1 MIVRIVSRII
11 LSRKNGRERQQVMI
25 IKHYFLNELERE
37 TYEKKVVEQ
46 DAALQ
51 EEAILELDDR
61 ELLELYESKQ
71 YAYSM

>member
-1 MIVRIVSRII
+1 
-11 LSRKNGRERQQVMI
+11 MI

>member
-1 MIVRIVSRII
+1 
-11 LSRKNGRERQQVMI
+11 MI

-37 TYEKKVVEQ
+37 TYEKKVLEQ
-46 DAALQ
+46 DATLHEA
-51 EEAILELDDR
+51 AILELDDR